1 MNKINYENICTEQL
15 FKNVHS
21 VTPISKCNRLVKIE
35 CVCENPTEGEHK
47 KYEIFFLNEK
57 NIIVA
62 HFKSDIIFNADLL
75 HEKNTQLF
83 VLEYFYDK
91 VREKYPIK
99 IVRVELN
106 GNITLLNVY
115 ENIEFGIEDGC
126 FAVKKDGLWG
136 FIDDKGNEIIPPMYQ
151 QYNSFHDGLACVKKD
166 GLWGIID
173 KQNNVI
179 LPFKYYRCKDFHDGI
194 SIVENLDYSNDVIK
208 PSGQIL
214 HSVLPFSQIFNL
226 GNGSILL
233 ETSIKGSFQ
242 IVKIKE

>member
-1 MNKINYENICTEQL
+1 MKCIICP
-15 FKNVHS
+15 KAS
-21 VTPISKCNRLVKIE
+21 
-35 CVCENPTEGEHK
+35 
-47 KYEIFFLNEK
+47 
-57 NIIVA
+57 
-62 HFKSDIIFNADLL
+62 IIFNGGTLNFNNGTL
-75 HEKNTQLF
+75 NTQDAEIGNYSIGKAQGSGSYNLDID
-83 VLEYFYDK
+83 VASKKADTLTLGSGSNA
-91 VREKYPIK
+91 VIAP
-99 IVRVELN
+99 
-106 GNITLLNVY
+106 NITLLNVY

-151 QYNSFHDGLACVKKD
+151 QYNSFHDGFACVKKD

-208 PSGQIL
+208 SNGQIL